1 MIKSIQYLR
10 FLAAFIVIFAHSNA
24 QMYGI
29 SAKYTNMG
37 GFGVD
42 LFFVISGFI
51 MPFIIFGGRYRGQ
64 APEIGAA
71 EFMAR
76 RVSRIWPMYFLA
88 TAAVVVL
95 SWMVANGKFSDV
107 GAEFAYHYNAY
118 RVNLAWVFD
127 SLTFTHGADAPVLG
141 TGWTL
146 QVEFMFYS
154 AIAVILLSKP
164 ENLFQL
170 EARLAALFALFFFIS
185 SIGVSAS
192 SFAKAYAT
200 PMIIEFA
207 FGMIIYRLYS
217 AEVLIEKKLAILLGI
232 GAFIAFIFIEVTSL
246 TQWGGHFNRPIMWG
260 GCAFFI
266 VWSALSLEKYISE
279 NKTLLLLGDSS
290 YSLYLVHYII
300 GPVIFHY
307 WHNYSLAESIP
318 LWAYL
323 SMFIVVCHLAG
334 IACHLYLEKP
344 INSTI
349 RKIKIG
355 RRASSPAIA

>member
-10 FLAAFIVIFAHSNA
+10 FLAAFIVIFAHSNL
-24 QMYGI
+24 QMYGV

-51 MPFIIFGGRYRGQ
+51 MPFIIFGGKYHGQ
-64 APEIGAA
+64 TPKIGPA

-88 TAAVVVL
+88 TFAVVVL

-107 GAEFAYHYNAY
+107 GAEFAYHYNQY

-127 SLTFTHGADAPVLG
+127 SLTFTHGANPPVLG

-164 ENLFQL
+164 KSLLEMETRLLGLFL
-170 EARLAALFALFFFIS
+170 LLFIVSKTSVAASGFA
-185 SIGVSAS
+185 A
-192 SFAKAYAT
+192 AYAT
-200 PMIIEFA
+200 PMVIEFA
-207 FGMIIYRLYS
+207 FGMAVYRLYS
-217 AEVLIEKKLAILLGI
+217 HGIVIEKKLAAIL
-232 GAFIAFIFIEVTSL
+232 GAAAFLVFILVEAKSL
-246 TQWGGHFNRPIMWG
+246 TQWGGSFNRPLIWG
-260 GCAFFI
+260 GCAFII
-266 VWSALSLEKYISE
+266 VWSALSLETAISD
-279 NKTLLLLGDSS
+279 NRLFLLLGDSS

-307 WHNYSLAESIP
+307 WHNYSLSEHVP
-318 LWAYL
+318 MWAYL
-323 SMFIVVCHLAG
+323 SMFIVACHLVG
-334 IACHLYLEKP
+334 VACHLYLEKP

-349 RKIKIG
+349 RKAKF
-355 RRASSPAIA
+355 RTSTSRTSIA